1 MTNWIRYLN
10 PSGCPDDLGAL
21 QLAWLGD
28 AVWELHQRLRNCS
41 RPAKSKDLHKSVVQE
56 VKASSQAEAL
66 NDLEPFLSD
75 IERDLVRKARNR
87 SGRGPKNVN
96 PAAYAKATGI
106 ESIIGW
112 LFLKNPSRLA
122 ELLDKLEE
130 NTSYVK
136 DS

>member
-1 MTNWIRYLN
+1 MTNWIRYLS
-10 PSGCPDDLGAL
+10 PSGCPDDLGVL

-41 RPAKSKDLHKSVVQE
+41 KPAKSKELHRSVVNE

-66 NDLEPFLSD
+66 NTLVPFLSD
-75 IERDLVRKARNR
+75 IEKDLVRKARNR

-96 PAAYAKATGI
+96 PAAYAKATGF

-130 NTSYVK
+130 PTFKQK